1 MEFETEDDA
10 KKFYDEYARHAGF
23 VMRIDQCRRSEV
35 DRRILSRR
43 LSCNKQGHYVKMRD
57 GFGPIRK
64 PRPTTREGCK
74 AMMLVKV
81 NKSGKW
87 VVTRFEKE
95 HTHPLVISGRPSR
108 NAMETSTLDQEASH
122 LARPLPIFQEE
133 PSLVVSSL
141 PLQVYSRRPCA
152 PPQLLS
158 SFLDSGSGTSL
169 SHLHCPGPVPVPE
182 SRYLTRDCKPPARF
196 EFVCSTDHSISQ
208 YISYNGLSGSY

>member
-1 MEFETEDDA
+1 MDLDVGAGTVNDAAGRELVESEESVIQEPYVGMEFETEDDA

-108 NAMETSTLDQEASH
+108 NAMDTKDRRIQELTMELERQDRLCDLYRDQITMF
-122 LARPLPIFQEE
+122 LRNVEE
-133 PSLVVSSL
+133 
-141 PLQVYSRRPCA
+141 QTE
-152 PPQLLS
+152 LLS
-158 SFLDSGSGTSL
+158 TKIEVVVNNVRAL
-169 SHLHCPGPVPVPE
+169 E
-182 SRYLTRDCKPPARF
+182 
-196 EFVCSTDHSISQ
+196 
-208 YISYNGLSGSY
+208 N

>member
-1 MEFETEDDA
+1 MDLDVGAGTVNDAAGRELVESEESVIQEPYVGMEFETEDDA

-108 NAMETSTLDQEASH
+108 NAMDLCSKRIFGRGYEHDGLYYFGDPPLTPPP
-122 LARPLPIFQEE
+122 LA
-133 PSLVVSSL
+133 SSL
-141 PLQVYSRRPCA
+141 QASVLPFSRIQRT
-152 PPQLLS
+152 
-158 SFLDSGSGTSL
+158 G
-169 SHLHCPGPVPVPE
+169 E
-182 SRYLTRDCKPPARF
+182 SK
-196 EFVCSTDHSISQ
+196 
-208 YISYNGLSGSY
+208 N